1 MWHLLTRKGKT
12 CYRITADVNT
22 NMSSRRP
29 PSTDLGSH
37 SCFWL
42 FPPTEWK
49 YLVVCVLPRSFSI
62 MSAIMT
68 NAIIRWPIDVEHSCK
83 SYFPATNDFLSAG
96 LNKVGI
102 NRGICDGMKI
112 NECRRFP
119 AKYPWFFKDNIYVCK
134 VLELELVFKEH
145 GAS

>member
-1 MWHLLTRKGKT
+1 MWHLFARKGKT

-22 NMSSRRP
+22 NMSNRRP
-29 PSTDLGSH
+29 PTTDLGPH

-42 FPPTEWK
+42 IPPTEWK
-49 YLVVCVLPRSFSI
+49 YLVVCVLPRGFSI

-83 SYFPATNDFLSAG
+83 SYFPATNDFLSVG

-102 NRGICDGMKI
+102 NRWICGGMKI
-112 NECRRFP
+112 NKCRRFP
-119 AKYPWFFKDNIYVCK
+119 AKYSWFFKNNIYVCK
-134 VLELELVFKEH
+134 VLELEFVFKEH